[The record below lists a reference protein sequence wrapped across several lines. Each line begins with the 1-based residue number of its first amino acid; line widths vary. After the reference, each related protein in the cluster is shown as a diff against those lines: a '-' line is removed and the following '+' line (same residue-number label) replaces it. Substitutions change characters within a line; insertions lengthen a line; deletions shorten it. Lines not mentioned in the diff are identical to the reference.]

1 MILSSMLFKV
11 SDSSATENSS
21 IIDQT
26 TESDYSS
33 SNPCRCV
40 AFRLD
45 DIQDYFLTNAQMEI
59 INTFEQENVNLT
71 IGAIGNS
78 FGDDLFYVIFLKE
91 KIARFND
98 GKSTFMIEVAN
109 HGWNHE
115 DFTRFDK
122 EEQSALIKQTNE
134 KIQNILGV
142 RSTVFIPPYN
152 ALNDNTI
159 DALLENDIHFV
170 SANVTSY
177 LSLVRLGRQNES
189 DNNFNG
195 QAVRNTDTILHFP
208 SAAIT
213 GDLNDDDTEWL
224 GYSHYA
230 TFESIKTSVNE
241 RGYAVVT
248 MHPMEFSLRNGTIYQ
263 NRVDHE
269 QIQELRMLIEDV
281 RTARLK
287 IVTISQIDQADST
300 SIPEFSSYSMYII
313 LATSI
318 VLVILLSKGTS
329 ASSSGAKSSGPSGMT

>member
-1 MILSSMLFKV
+1 
-11 SDSSATENSS
+11 
-21 IIDQT
+21 
-26 TESDYSS
+26 
-33 SNPCRCV
+33 
-40 AFRLD
+40 
-45 DIQDYFLTNAQMEI
+45 MEI
-59 INTFEQENVNLT
+59 INTFEQENATLT
-71 IGAIGNS
+71 IGVIGNS

-98 GKSTFMIEVAN
+98 GNSTFMIEVAN

-142 RSTVFIPPYN
+142 RPTVFIPPYN

-177 LSLVRLGRQNES
+177 LSLVRVGYQNES
-189 DNNFNG
+189 DSNFNG
-195 QAVRNTDTILHFP
+195 QAAPNTDTILHFP
-208 SAAIT
+208 SSAVT
-213 GDLNDDDTEWL
+213 GDLNADDTGWL

-230 TFESIKTSVNE
+230 TFESVNASVNE

-248 MHPMEFSLRNGTIYQ
+248 MHPMEFSLRNGTIFQ

-269 QIQELRMLIEDV
+269 QIQELRLLIQDI
-281 RTARLK
+281 RTAGFK
-287 IVTISQIDQADST
+287 IVTISQIDEANST
-300 SIPEFSSYSMYII
+300 SIPEFSSYSIYMI

-318 VLVILLSKGTS
+318 VLVLLSKEIRTIS
-329 ASSSGAKSSGPSGMT
+329 FR